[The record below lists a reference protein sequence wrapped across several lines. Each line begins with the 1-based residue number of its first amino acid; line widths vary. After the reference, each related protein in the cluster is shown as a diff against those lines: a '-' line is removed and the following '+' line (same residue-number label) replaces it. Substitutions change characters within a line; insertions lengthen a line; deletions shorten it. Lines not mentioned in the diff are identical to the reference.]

1 MQHPCQSGNE
11 RLSRFSIRR
20 LWGPVSLMVV
30 ISLFSGTPG
39 VQLGE
44 WSFIGIDK
52 LGHLLVF
59 GLLGVAW
66 LRVLMAQA
74 GTHFQALVLAVALT
88 TAFGA
93 FDELHQYL
101 NPDRYFEWADLL
113 ADFSGALLAGTLYW
127 RWSLFRSVLEVKIR
141 PPAILR
147 SSD

>member
-1 MQHPCQSGNE
+1 MSG
-11 RLSRFSIRR
+11 RR
-20 LWGPVSLMVV
+20 PIGILWGPVSLMLA

-39 VQLGE
+39 VQLGQ

-66 LRVLMAQA
+66 LRVLNNYVSNK
-74 GTHFQALVLAVALT
+74 GWALFLAVALT

-93 FDELHQYL
+93 LDELHQYL

-127 RWSLFRSVLEVKIR
+127 RWSLFQSVLEVKIR
-141 PPAILR
+141 QPSVLR
-147 SSD
+147 SAD